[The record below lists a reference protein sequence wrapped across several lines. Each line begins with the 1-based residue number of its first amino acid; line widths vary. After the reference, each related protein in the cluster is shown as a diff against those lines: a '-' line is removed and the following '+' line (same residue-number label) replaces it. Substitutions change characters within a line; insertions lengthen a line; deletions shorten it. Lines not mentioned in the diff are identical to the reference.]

1 MRRNV
6 RIPCILFFISSP
18 SISQFVILP
27 CRSCIIINR
36 LRRLYVYFMQ
46 RRRWKIKCM
55 YVIKC
60 KSSDVI
66 FACSNKFNVAL
77 NPFLVRVDTASKV
90 KVTSTFI
97 VINEKYS
104 GGQLSGIL
112 IIANVYASSH
122 YSNFCI
128 NVVTLPEN
136 RIIQIKISE

>member
-60 KSSDVI
+60 KSWDVI
-66 FACSNKFNVAL
+66 FACNKFNVAL

-104 GGQLSGIL
+104 GGQLSRIL

-122 YSNFCI
+122 YSNLCI

>member
-122 YSNFCI
+122 YSNLCI

>member
-6 RIPCILFFISSP
+6 RIIPCILFFISSP

-55 YVIKC
+55 
-60 KSSDVI
+60 KSSDLI

-104 GGQLSGIL
+104 GGQLSRIL

-122 YSNFCI
+122 YSNLCI

>member
-55 YVIKC
+55 

-112 IIANVYASSH
+112 IIANASSH
-122 YSNFCI
+122 YSNLCI

>member
-1 MRRNV
+1 
-6 RIPCILFFISSP
+6 
-18 SISQFVILP
+18 
-27 CRSCIIINR
+27 
-36 LRRLYVYFMQ
+36 
-46 RRRWKIKCM
+46 M

-104 GGQLSGIL
+104 GGQLSRIL

-122 YSNFCI
+122 YSNLCI